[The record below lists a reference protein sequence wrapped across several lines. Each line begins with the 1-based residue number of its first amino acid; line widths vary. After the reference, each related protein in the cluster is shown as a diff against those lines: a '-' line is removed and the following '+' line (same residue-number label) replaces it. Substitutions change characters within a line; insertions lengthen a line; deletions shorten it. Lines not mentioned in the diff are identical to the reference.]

1 MGDLREQYE
10 YVTLDSTGN
19 GEVQFVARKA
29 ATRYRIEKLTCEM
42 DITTTGK
49 VALFKNG
56 GAFLSEM
63 NVAPKMEAYGPEDLY
78 TSEFIRC
85 VVTAGMP
92 SREVKFT
99 FFFEIFGDLP

>member
-1 MGDLREQYE
+1 MPDLKERYE
-10 YVTLDSTGN
+10 YLTLDASGN
-19 GEVQFVARKA
+19 GEVSFIARKA
-29 ATRYRIEKLTCEM
+29 AVRYRIQKLTCEM

-99 FFFEIFGDLP
+99 FFYEEFGDLP